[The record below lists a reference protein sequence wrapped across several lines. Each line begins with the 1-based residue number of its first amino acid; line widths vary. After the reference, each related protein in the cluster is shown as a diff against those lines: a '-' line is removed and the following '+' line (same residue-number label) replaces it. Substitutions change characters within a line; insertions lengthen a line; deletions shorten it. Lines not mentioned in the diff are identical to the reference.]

1 MLQTAAD
8 LEQSGFGS
16 EAALLVGQ
24 AAIRL
29 ESAKDARR
37 LLNRARELRGMASA
51 AGPEQSTQSGLSDR
65 EIEVAELILD
75 GHSYKEIGSRL
86 FISAK
91 TVEHHASHIRQK
103 LDAVGVPRAVFLAA
117 LKADLAN

>member
-1 MLQTAAD
+1 M
-8 LEQSGFGS
+8 
-16 EAALLVGQ
+16 
-24 AAIRL
+24 
-29 ESAKDARR
+29 
-37 LLNRARELRGMASA
+37 
-51 AGPEQSTQSGLSDR
+51 
-65 EIEVAELILD
+65 EVARLILD

-117 LKADLAN
+117 LRADLEQ